1 MASSNTNNVPDEVL
15 QELYLPVT
23 DISSFDGNGKLTRH
37 RLDLRVPILR
47 DAGANRS
54 FNQFDNLPFR

>member
-54 FNQFDNLPFR
+54 FH